1 MMHSLKLSIVIP
13 TYRRLA
19 LLSRLLEAIQAQTF
33 PSQNYEV
40 IIVSDGPDELTEAL
54 AKEMVQNEIGSK
66 IRFYSLPKKQGPA
79 AARNAGWRMSEG
91 ELIVFTDDDCI
102 PEPDWLQA
110 YYTAYNMRE
119 KGIPVCFTGK
129 VYVPVRPFPTDYEKN
144 VANLSTAEFITANC
158 ACNREALTM
167 VNGFDE
173 EFPIAWREDSDLQ
186 FKFLRWGIPIIH
198 VPDAIICH
206 PVRNARWGVSITDQR
221 KSMFNALLF
230 KKHPAL
236 YKKRISSGPV
246 WNYYLIIILSLVS
259 VCALLLGATTIFL
272 ISLSGW
278 AVLIGSFIVHRLR
291 GTDNSFSH
299 RLEMVVTS
307 LIIPYLSVYWT
318 LRGAWKYKVFFL

>member
-1 MMHSLKLSIVIP
+1 MHPPKLSIVIP
-13 TYRRLA
+13 TYRRVT
-19 LLSRLLEAIQAQTF
+19 LLRRVLEAIQAQTF
-33 PSQNYEV
+33 PLQDYEV

-54 AKEMVQNEIGSK
+54 AKEMMQNDFGPHT
-66 IRFYSLPKKQGPA
+66 RFYSLPKKQGPA

-102 PEPDWLQA
+102 PESDWLQA
-110 YYTAYNMRE
+110 YHNAYNLHE
-119 KGIPVCFTGK
+119 KDSPVCFTGK

-186 FKFLRWGIPIIH
+186 FKFLRSGIYIIH
-198 VPDAIICH
+198 VPDAITCH
-206 PVRNARWGVSITDQR
+206 PVREAHWGVSITDQR

-230 KKHPAL
+230 KKHPDL

-246 WNYYLIIILSLVS
+246 WSYYLIIFLSLVS
-259 VCALLLGATTIFL
+259 VCALLIGATTIFL
-272 ISLSGW
+272 ISLAGW
-278 AVLIGSFIVHRLR
+278 ALLIASFIVHRLR
-291 GTDNSFSH
+291 GTDSSFSH

-307 LIIPYLSVYWT
+307 LVIPYLSVYWT
-318 LRGAWKYKVFFL
+318 LRGSWKYKVFFL